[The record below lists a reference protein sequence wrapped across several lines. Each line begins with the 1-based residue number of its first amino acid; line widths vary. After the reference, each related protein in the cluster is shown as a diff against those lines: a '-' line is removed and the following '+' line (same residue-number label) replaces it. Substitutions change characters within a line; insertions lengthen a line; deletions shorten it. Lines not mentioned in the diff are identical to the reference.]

1 MRQSTYKGRSD
12 VDRILGGLVRSRR
25 MTMQMSQTVLGDK
38 LGVTFRQVQK
48 YEQGLNRI
56 SCATLYRCAEAL
68 DVPMIY
74 FFQHFPKAHNVR
86 SNGVDSNT
94 EAIAFLATK
103 EGHRLMAAMSKLPA
117 AVRRD
122 MTTHIHTVADALS
135 VNRKARSA
143 GNETSFGE

>member
-1 MRQSTYKGRSD
+1 MLQSTYKGRSD
-12 VDRILGGLVRSRR
+12 VDRIIGGLVRLRR
-25 MTMQMSQTVLGDK
+25 MAMQMSQTALGDK

-68 DVPMIY
+68 DVPMLY
-74 FFQHFPKAHNVR
+74 FFQHFPKTGKAKN
-86 SNGVDSNT
+86 NGVDSNT
-94 EAIAFLATK
+94 EAIAFLSTK
-103 EGHRLMAAMSKLPA
+103 EGHRLMAAMNKLPA

-135 VNRKARSA
+135 VNRVV
-143 GNETSFGE
+143 